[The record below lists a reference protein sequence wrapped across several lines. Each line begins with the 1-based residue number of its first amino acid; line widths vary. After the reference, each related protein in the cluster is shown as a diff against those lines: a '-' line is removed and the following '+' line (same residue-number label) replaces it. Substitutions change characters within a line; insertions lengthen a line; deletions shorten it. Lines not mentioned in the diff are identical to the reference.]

1 MTTKK
6 GHRDQ
11 ALSKELYFL
20 PLGGAGEIGMN
31 LNLYG
36 YEEKWLM
43 VDFGVTFSQDLGI
56 EVILPDPQFIVERQK
71 DLLGILL
78 THGHEDHIGALPY
91 LWKYL
96 KVPLYATPF
105 TAALIRRKLKDV
117 GLEKEVKIIEIP
129 LCGKTQIGPFK
140 IQLITLTHSIPEPNA
155 IVIETPVGRI
165 LHTGDW
171 KIDPSPLVGEVSDEK
186 ALRELGDQ
194 GVLAMICDSTNV
206 FEQGVSGSEED
217 VRKGLLDVMKDRT
230 GVVVVSCFSSNVAR
244 LETILTVSRNIDRKV
259 CLLGRSMFRFIEV
272 AQECGY
278 LKGFP
283 ELVSGGGYNKKSKID
298 KGKGGDSFFLTPKEA
313 SLLPRDQVVVLS
325 TGSQGEARA
334 ALSKLA
340 WNQHPDF
347 SLEEG
352 DTVIF
357 SSRVIPGN
365 EKTIGAMQNALVM
378 RGCDVIVKHPT
389 GENPIHVSGHPAQEE
404 LKEMYRWVR
413 PKFAIPV
420 HGEARHLKEHER
432 LAEACGVQEVV
443 IPSNGSLIRLTPD
456 SAKIVDHVP
465 AGRLG
470 LDGTLFVSMGSN
482 LLKERRKMA
491 SQGTAVVTL
500 VLDRYNELLEDPKW
514 SLFGVVD
521 EEETPERSKRLD
533 KEIERSILRTYNGL
547 AEAMREE
554 DQPIIEGVRT
564 ALRQATHSISGK
576 RPLTDVHVVRVL

>member
-1 MTTKK
+1 MTAKK
-6 GHRDQ
+6 RYLDQ
-11 ALSKELYFL
+11 ECSNELFFL

-36 YEEKWLM
+36 YQKKWLM
-43 VDFGVTFSQDLGI
+43 VDFGVTFSQELGI
-56 EVILPDPQFIVERQK
+56 EVILPDPQFIVEKQK

-105 TAALIRRKLKDV
+105 TARLIRRKLEDA
-117 GLEKEVKIIEIP
+117 GLENEAKIIEIP
-129 LCGKTQIGPFK
+129 LCGDLQIGPFK

-155 IVIETPVGRI
+155 IVIETPVGRV

-186 ALRELGDQ
+186 ALRHLGDQ
-194 GVLAMICDSTNV
+194 GVLAMVCDSTNV
-206 FEQGVSGSEED
+206 FEKGVSGSEED
-217 VRKGLLDVMKDRT
+217 VRKGLLDVMKDRP
-230 GVVVVSCFSSNVAR
+230 GAIIVSCFSSNIAR
-244 LETILTVSRNIDRKV
+244 LETVLTVARNLGRKV

-272 AQECGY
+272 AQESGY
-278 LKGFP
+278 LKEFP
-283 ELVSGGGYNKKSKID
+283 ELVFGNGFKKKGKVD
-298 KGKGGDSFFLTPKEA
+298 KGVGADSFFLTPKEA

-347 SLEEG
+347 SVEEG
-352 DTVIF
+352 DTIIF

-365 EKTIGAMQNALVM
+365 EKTISAIQNAFVL
-378 RGCDVIVKHPT
+378 RGCEVVVKHPT
-389 GENPIHVSGHPAQEE
+389 GEYPIHVSGHPAQDE

-432 LAEACGVQEVV
+432 LAEASGVEKVV
-443 IPSNGSLIRLTPD
+443 IPSNGSLIRLTSD
-456 SAKIVDHVP
+456 SAEIVDHVP
-465 AGRLG
+465 VGRLG
-470 LDGTLFVSMGSN
+470 LDGSLFISMNSN

-521 EEETPERSKRLD
+521 DKETPERAKRLD
-533 KEIERSILRTYNGL
+533 KEIERSILRMYGGL
-547 AEAMREE
+547 ADAMREE
-554 DQPIIEGVRT
+554 DQPIIDVIRT
-564 ALRQATHSISGK
+564 ALRQATQSMVQK
-576 RPLTDVHVVRVL
+576 KPLTDVHVVRIV